1 MIIADWSWQKSSHH
15 QTQKPES
22 APTPLHER
30 TSTKRVLV
38 IYLPSQGTIITH
50 VDAGKRPQTRDTQA
64 FKQRVNHDKC
74 KPIEN
79 LLNTVPLSPENLVDR
94 LLQETSEDMPSNAES
109 SLHTDQISITITP
122 SADTNEGVRDSNFR
136 KSLTYRNI
144 YINDTDASSKLVE
157 RANRIITT
165 ERPTSEI
172 DNAIAQELAVRA
184 RILET
189 GTEQDLIQRL
199 GTDLI
204 PAMRKVPHQNLEA
217 SANKLCSS
225 CVEVPLPPDALK
237 IPPQLP
243 KPKPDLVFGY
253 SSKAFKAKQLKA
265 IDLLVDQLGRI
276 YAVPDG
282 KVRFPFLVL

>member
-1 MIIADWSWQKSSHH
+1 MIIADWSRQKSSQH

-22 APTPLHER
+22 APAPLHER

-94 LLQETSEDMPSNAES
+94 LLQETSEDVPSNAES

-136 KSLTYRNI
+136 KSIIYRNI

-184 RILET
+184 RNLYKDWARTSFLLWGKFLTKTWRQVQINC
-189 GTEQDLIQRL
+189 
-199 GTDLI
+199 
-204 PAMRKVPHQNLEA
+204 VP
-217 SANKLCSS
+217 
-225 CVEVPLPPDALK
+225 VV
-237 IPPQLP
+237 
-243 KPKPDLVFGY
+243 
-253 SSKAFKAKQLKA
+253 
-265 IDLLVDQLGRI
+265 
-276 YAVPDG
+276 
-282 KVRFPFLVL
+282 